1 MVKIMRKVIIFFYL
15 IGIYGC
21 FCQTQKHN
29 YQVQEKFL
37 KNFYFE
43 YLIKTDIDKY
53 DKVVISQNY
62 QKIMN
67 AYCTEN
73 LVNKIN
79 GMQENY
85 ELSYD
90 PFIKAQDYHISL
102 LDFIIIK
109 KNHIKKG
116 NYLVSYRYKN
126 QSEKERINIDIQVA
140 KVNGNLKII
149 GVDNIN

>member
-1 MVKIMRKVIIFFYL
+1 MRKVIIFFYL

-53 DKVVISQNY
+53 DKVVIRQNY

-79 GMQENY
+79 GMPRRLPTHFKGGSMRY
-85 ELSYD
+85 TKVFGRFLGRLAGPIGWGILIYD
-90 PFIKAQDYHISL
+90 VGKTLYNTQTIYNSI
-102 LDFIIIK
+102 
-109 KNHIKKG
+109 
-116 NYLVSYRYKN
+116 
-126 QSEKERINIDIQVA
+126 
-140 KVNGNLKII
+140 
-149 GVDNIN
+149 VDN